1 MTVWCLAVWCRGG
14 AMKVA
19 LVVLMVVLIH
29 AIEAYI
35 LNPFIY
41 SGSPDTTFLYLHPPM
56 VLGA

>member
-1 MTVWCLAVWCRGG
+1 
-14 AMKVA
+14 MKVA

-41 SGSPDTTFLYLHPPM
+41 SGCRTTSFCLSSIVPWE
-56 VLGA
+56 